1 MKESTALDRT
11 PQPGPPRW
19 LLSAAIAVAV
29 ATTCAAGAP
38 APSPPQPSPASE
50 RITALWRGL
59 TADLAPTLT
68 ASQRVLLGDR
78 NPNGPSCVRFV
89 RTKTVAFSSK
99 GGAGTRLAH
108 QWLTSAPARQSPMAD
123 FTWQQTTLRA
133 LLEDI
138 GKRNQEILPRAV
150 RLADVAEQLA
160 QTLRDTS
167 PAPGALAAST
177 AAQHTWPGYCAA
189 GLASALDRG
198 DVDAARGWADE
209 LAAAT
214 FALTDL
220 HRWLDFLARN
230 YLATLGF
237 QARGKSLYESSNQAY
252 TGEFAM
258 HPNLSCLPG
267 GRAATSIAPNLIE
280 VEHQAEWL
288 FRVPPQYLTQRL
300 DGTPVPK
307 RDAVREVSAA
317 VWMPPHLRSPFV
329 RLRGSLSPAARALW
343 DQAAHASFD
352 RSYLVN
358 MLYRSTTA
366 GVLDQLAVVLT
377 RYSQANP
384 QPARHG
390 LMDVL
395 FYRGGDPAGG
405 SDWAERFDPR
415 LMDAAATL
423 GGSDE
428 QVVLR
433 AQHFARAL
441 LGTVR
446 HYGAADSL
454 RDALDNNTF
463 DCIDAT
469 NVIGCLYR
477 NAGRAGF
484 YNIRWSGGSVG
495 HTVAAAEVT
504 RAGAPA
510 IVIVDALEDAQTAT
524 ELWPVAYRR
533 GHRWPPAYPGAR
545 ADLYSVELYTRG
557 LDNYIWV
564 EGYILRGPNAGTFTR
579 APVPYLPPRP
589 SPGTQRLRGRA
600 TLNLASP
607 NNR

>member
-1 MKESTALDRT
+1 MALTRT
-11 PQPGPPRW
+11 TVAGPWRW
-19 LLSAAIAVAV
+19 LISAAIAVAV
-29 ATTCAAGAP
+29 ATACPAGAP
-38 APSPPQPSPASE
+38 APSAAQPSPASE
-50 RITALWRGL
+50 RIAALWR
-59 TADLAPTLT
+59 DINIHLAPTLT
-68 ASQRVLLGDR
+68 ASRRVLLGTRD
-78 NPNGPSCVRFV
+78 PNGPSCVRFV
-89 RTKTVAFSSK
+89 RIKNVTFSSK
-99 GGAGTRLAH
+99 GGPGTRLAH

-138 GKRNQEILPRAV
+138 GRRNQEILARAV

-160 QTLRDTS
+160 RALRDTS
-167 PAPGALAAST
+167 TAPGALAAPT

-189 GLASALDRG
+189 ACASALDRG

-214 FALTDL
+214 FALADL
-220 HRWLDFLARN
+220 HRWLDFLVRN
-230 YLATLGF
+230 YLATLAF
-237 QARGKSLYESSNQAY
+237 QARGKSLYESCNQAY

-267 GRAATSIAPNLIE
+267 GRAANSITPNFIE

-300 DGTPVPK
+300 DGTPVAK
-307 RDAVREVSAA
+307 RDEVRDVPAA
-317 VWMPPHLRSPFV
+317 VWIPPHLRSPFV
-329 RLRGSLSPAARALW
+329 RLRGSLSPAARVLW
-343 DQAAHASFD
+343 DQAAHAPFD

-366 GVLDQLAVVLT
+366 GVLDPLAVVLE
-377 RYSQANP
+377 RYSRANP
-384 QPARHG
+384 QPTRHG

-395 FYRGGDPAGG
+395 FYRGGDPEGG

-428 QVVLR
+428 QVILR
-433 AQHFARAL
+433 TQHFARAL

-454 RDALDNNTF
+454 REALDNNTF

-484 YNIRWSGGSVG
+484 YNIRWSGGTVG

-510 IVIVDALEDAQTAT
+510 IVIVDALEDAQTAA

-545 ADLYSVELYTRG
+545 ADLYAVELYTRG

-564 EGYILRGPNAGTFTR
+564 EGYLLRGPNADTFTR
-579 APVPYLPPRP
+579 MPVPYLPPRP
-589 SPGTQRLRGRA
+589 SPGT
-600 TLNLASP
+600 
-607 NNR
+607 